1 MSEVNFDLLDLELE
15 ELADLEK
22 FEAAPAGSYLAN
34 LTWERKEINNFPAVV
49 AHMTL
54 TETLELADSTLAHP
68 EPGKKVDIAFILQ
81 RKDKESGEI
90 IANKMGQGQ
99 LKEALVALAPAVGGS
114 TPAEIMENSQ
124 GSSIAVVLKVRKN
137 KDDPEITYNQLKT
150 LAIA

>member
-22 FEAAPAGSYLAN
+22 FEAAPAGSYLATLN
-34 LTWERKEINNFPAVV
+34 WERKEINNFPAVI
-49 AHMTL
+49 AHLTL
-54 TETLELADSTLAHP
+54 NDVIELADSTVTPP
-68 EPGKKVDIAFILQ
+68 EPGKKVDLAFILT

-99 LKEALVALAPAVGGS
+99 LKETLVALAPEVGGR

-124 GSSIAVVLKVRKN
+124 GSSVAVVLKVRKN